1 MQEKEK
7 SSTDK
12 LPTKFAV
19 EFFLSYKSLRSRKQR
34 IFFQRATYK
43 GTYVEAV
50 ESARAGLSPK
60 KGDVR
65 KKRKRPRRVVCCHKK
80 GT

>member
-1 MQEKEK
+1 MQENEK
-7 SSTDK
+7 SSTDE
-12 LPTKFAV
+12 LPTRFAV
-19 EFFLSYKSLRSRKQR
+19 ELFFVLRVAQVKKSKDFFPMSYLQ
-34 IFFQRATYK
+34 
-43 GTYVEAV
+43 GHVVEAV

-65 KKRKRPRRVVCCHKK
+65 KKRRRPRKVVCRHKK